1 MKGVSYLFLYVP
13 ICWVILLVLET
24 CRSDDARRIL
34 RRTVSN
40 FLTLTGVLAAG
51 GTLIYFVNRYL

>member
-13 ICWVILLVLET
+13 ICLTILLVLEG

-40 FLTLTGVLAAG
+40 FLTLTFVLGAG
-51 GTLIYFVNRYL
+51 GTLVYFVNRYL